1 MPTHSAGQF
10 HDHAV
15 LWEEMPMIDLHALQ
29 QSLQQYMLNLPL
41 IVHTAEDNLVNT
53 DSDSMPDLVSEA
65 DSDLSD
71 LSNAETVLAERYV
84 EVD

>member
-1 MPTHSAGQF
+1 
-10 HDHAV
+10 
-15 LWEEMPMIDLHALQ
+15 MIDLHALQ

-41 IVHTAEDNLVNT
+41 IVHSAEDNLVNT

-65 DSDLSD
+65 DSDLS
-71 LSNAETVLAERYV
+71 NAETVLAERYV

>member
-10 HDHAV
+10 HDHVV

-41 IVHTAEDNLVNT
+41 IVQNAEDDLVNT
-53 DSDSMPDLVSEA
+53 DSDTMPDLV
-65 DSDLSD
+65 SD

>member
-1 MPTHSAGQF
+1 
-10 HDHAV
+10 
-15 LWEEMPMIDLHALQ
+15 MIDLHALQ

-41 IVHTAEDNLVNT
+41 IVQNAEDNLVNT
-53 DSDSMPDLVSEA
+53 DSDTMPDLVSEA
-65 DSDLSD
+65 DSD

>member
-1 MPTHSAGQF
+1 
-10 HDHAV
+10 
-15 LWEEMPMIDLHALQ
+15 MIDLHALQ

-41 IVHTAEDNLVNT
+41 IVQNAEDDLVNT
-53 DSDSMPDLVSEA
+53 DSDTMPDLVSEA
-65 DSDLSD
+65 DSD